1 MNKIFLPV
9 SIICCFGS
17 ETSFGSQIRCTFCVS
32 FPGWAGGGISFPD
45 QYWNEIA
52 TLRSRSKYS
61 ATDDEVIKFYTTTW
75 LGFGQDPSELYESL
89 LVLNTVL
96 EDVFC
101 HTTVSRGERLLWK
114 KFLS

>member
-1 MNKIFLPV
+1 MKRRLVPRSDAPSALRFRGGRGE
-9 SIICCFGS
+9 GS
-17 ETSFGSQIRCTFCVS
+17 RSQTTVT
-32 FPGWAGGGISFPD
+32 
-45 QYWNEIA
+45 YWNEIA
-52 TLRSRSKYS
+52 TLWSRSKYS